1 MEPFFNTC
9 SVQLW
14 VLRRERNEYSKDIVK
29 NNSKF
34 DLPCDVG
41 DELRAL
47 RMLGKYS
54 VTGIYP

>member
-1 MEPFFNTC
+1 MEPLFNTS

-14 VLRRERNEYSKDIVK
+14 VLRKERNKYSKDIVK

-41 DELRAL
+41 DELKAL
-47 RMLGKYS
+47 SMLGKYS
-54 VTGIYP
+54 ITGIYP